1 MLNNDFLIPQN
12 FAHYIVPKTRH
23 INMQSRNKFGSPL
36 TLGLKII
43 PKVIS
48 FHNQIEIIKG
58 FELIL
63 HSELWICNLTSLPVT
78 FGAPSSQFFSKNKEN
93 HTLRNSNKRMTNMLN
108 AENAL
113 LELSSIL
120 EFGDKGHS
128 FTNESNENFSDR
140 EVLMIPNQLNDEI
153 VGEFP
158 SLFKSNS
165 LLFLFFSSSMSW
177 LFHRRNI

>member
-1 MLNNDFLIPQN
+1 
-12 FAHYIVPKTRH
+12 
-23 INMQSRNKFGSPL
+23 MQSRNKFGAPL

-48 FHNQIEIIKG
+48 FHNQIEVIKG

-93 HTLRNSNKRMTNMLN
+93 HTLKNSNKRMTNMLN

-128 FTNESNENFSDR
+128 FTHESNENFSDC
-140 EVLMIPNQLNDEI
+140 EVLMIPNQNQLNDEI
-153 VGEFP
+153 VGEFTL
-158 SLFKSNS
+158 LFKSNS
-165 LLFLFFSSSMSW
+165 LLFLFFSSLISW